1 MAVFG
6 EQLRD
11 FCEGHAGFDAEGEV
25 AGIVGDYFVEA
36 RHIEGE
42 IVAGGRV
49 TNAQFCARAG
59 RDQRQFF
66 RGSKF
71 YDFGDF
77 FARGRT
83 NGGGGEFAVNFV
95 GGELREIAR
104 DVCGADN
111 FVEACGDARA
121 DGGGV
126 HLDYVLGALAA
137 PTMGS
142 GRM

>member
-1 MAVFG
+1 MFG

-11 FCEGHAGFDAEGEV
+11 FCERDAGFDAEGEV
-25 AGIVGDYFVEA
+25 PGIVGDYFVEA
-36 RHIEGE
+36 RHIERE
-42 IVAGGRV
+42 IVAAGRV
-49 TNAQFCARAG
+49 TDAQFCALAG

-66 RGSKF
+66 CGGKF
-71 YDFGDF
+71 HDFGDF
-77 FARGRT
+77 FACCGT
-83 NGGGGEFAVNFV
+83 NGGGGEFAVNLV

-111 FVEACGDARA
+111 FIEACGDART

-126 HLDYVLGALAA
+126 HLDYVLRALVA
-137 PTMGS
+137 PTIGS